1 MGTAVI
7 IGGSGKVG
15 SYLAPGLLA
24 DGYDVVVVSRTAGD
38 PFVAQP
44 GWADVR
50 RVAMDRADPEFPDH
64 IAGLGADVVV
74 DMICFTKA
82 DMDALVA
89 ALAGSVGHYLVC
101 GSVWIHGPGGQVPV
115 EESEARDPTDEYGIQ
130 KNLMD
135 AEIARLWADSGFPGT
150 AVHPGHIVCPGD
162 VPINPQGF
170 KGLATFEALKR
181 GDEVCLP
188 NFGMETLHHV
198 AAQDVAGVF
207 RAAIAAGKPAFGEGF
222 HAVSPRATT
231 LRGYAIEAA
240 SWFGQEAELRFAPFD
255 EWSRMVEPW
264 QAAQTL
270 EHITR
275 SPSCSSAKAESVL
288 GYRASVTSYEAVKD
302 CLASFGLL

>member
-1 MGTAVI
+1 MAKAVL
-7 IGGSGKVG
+7 IGGAGKVG
-15 SYLAPGLLA
+15 SYLASMLLA
-24 DGYDVVVVSRTAGD
+24 DGYEVVVVSRTAGE
-38 PFVAQP
+38 PFVARP
-44 GWADVR
+44 GWDDVR
-50 RVAMDRADPEFPDH
+50 RVAADRDDPAFPER
-64 IAGLGADVVV
+64 IAGLGADVVI
-74 DMICFTKA
+74 DMICFTKTA
-82 DMDALVA
+82 MDHLVA
-89 ALAGSVGHYLVC
+89 ALAGAVGHYLVC

-115 EESEARDPTDEYGIQ
+115 EEPEARGPLEEYGIQ

-135 AEIARLWADSGFPGT
+135 AEITRLWADAGFPGT
-150 AVHPGHIVCPGD
+150 VVHPGHIVCPGD

-207 RAAIAAGKPAFGEGF
+207 HAAIAAGKPAFGEGF

-231 LRGYAIEAA
+231 LRGYAVEAA
-240 SWFGQEAELRFAPFD
+240 SWFGREPVLTFAPFG
-255 EWSRMVEPW
+255 EWSRSVEPW

-288 GYRASVTSYEAVKD
+288 GYRASLTSYEAVKD
-302 CLASFGLL
+302 CLASFGLV